1 MRMPFSANDPSRPHV
16 TTPSVVGRDR
26 ELRLLRDRLEL
37 TLSGQGSLVLVS
49 GEAGIGKT
57 TLVGAVA
64 REAARSGALVLSG
77 ACYDLATA
85 RPYGPWLEALG
96 RYPREPDLPPV
107 PDLLQSR
114 GQSATAGSQESFF
127 EHVSRFLAS
136 IAAQRPLVLLLEDL
150 HWADSASLD
159 LLRYA
164 GRAAA
169 DLALLLLLTYRDDSS
184 IRDTP
189 LYATIPHLVREN
201 NPGRIALGRLALHD
215 VRNLVRERYPLSG
228 RDEDRLASYLHDRAG
243 GNPFF
248 TLELLHELER
258 SAVLARVDDG
268 WRLDDLQHVPVPL
281 IVRQMIEA
289 RFELLDP
296 ESRALLEL
304 AAVIGHEVPVDLWHK
319 ASTAPDG
326 QVVRAIEQAVAA
338 HLIAEMPNGSH
349 VRFTHGLVSETL
361 YLGQAASSRALQHVA
376 IAGELAS
383 QPEPAPEIVSH
394 HFERAGDPR
403 AIEWLI
409 RAGERA
415 YVLYAAR
422 DAIAYLNRASGLADR
437 LALQFPLSAYRLRA
451 LAHEMAGEFG
461 RARADHSTVLE
472 RARMAGDRRA
482 EWQALL
488 DLSALWTARDY
499 QRAGGYCRAAL
510 ELAREIDDATL
521 IAHSLNQVANWH
533 VNRDEPDVALPL
545 HEEALAIFEERG
557 DREGIAET
565 LDLMGLASYIFCD
578 FESSL
583 RYAERAVT
591 LLRDLD
597 DRQRLSSSLATLSQ
611 LGGSLDCDVAMPV
624 YRESAFWRLAAEEG
638 LAIARSIG
646 WLAGEAYALLMESLR
661 AGALGELGHAWHSAE
676 MALNI
681 AERIGHGEWTIA
693 SHYTLGAIAIE
704 LQDPDRSES
713 ELEQALSSAR
723 VAGAR
728 FWISHC
734 AARLALLR
742 VSMGDLE
749 RASATLQTVIQPA
762 KPLRS
767 MGQRQCRLV
776 LAELERARRNPAR
789 ALAIVDDLTG
799 GAPPVPSID
808 SPYLMKLRGDVLVD
822 LDRLDDAERS
832 YDAARASAGL
842 LGFRPLLW
850 RIDAARGALA
860 RVRGRVAEADAA
872 FGEAHATID
881 EIAGEISDETVRE
894 RFRSRA
900 VDWLLADRSD
910 DALPEPVARLSPR
923 ELDVLALL
931 IEGKSDR
938 EIAEALFL
946 SPRTVMRHVTGILN
960 KLGVHSRTAAVSIAI
975 RKNLI

>member
-1 MRMPFSANDPSRPHV
+1 MRMPFSANDPSRPHIA
-16 TTPSVVGRDR
+16 TPSVVGRER
-26 ELRLLRDRLEL
+26 ELRLLRDHLEL
-37 TLSGQGSLVLVS
+37 ALSGQGSLVLVS

-64 REAARSGALVLSG
+64 REAARRGALILSG
-77 ACYDLATA
+77 ACYDLDTT
-85 RPYGPWLEALG
+85 RPYGPWLEALA

-107 PDLLQSR
+107 PDLLRSR
-114 GQSATAGSQESFF
+114 EQSATAGSQESFF

-136 IAAQRPLVLLLEDL
+136 IAARRPLVLLLEDL

-169 DLALLLLLTYRDDSS
+169 DLALLLVLTYRDDSS

-201 NPGRIALGRLALHD
+201 IPGRIALGRFAPHD
-215 VRNLVRERYPLSG
+215 VRSLVRERYPLSS
-228 RDEDRLASYLHDRAG
+228 RDDDRLVSYLHDRAG
-243 GNPFF
+243 GNPFL

-258 SAVLARVDDG
+258 SGILALVDDG
-268 WRLDDLQHVPVPL
+268 WRLDDLRHVPVPQV
-281 IVRQMIEA
+281 VRQMIEA
-289 RFELLDP
+289 RLERLDP

-304 AAVIGHEVPVDLWHK
+304 AAVIGQEVSADLWHK
-319 ASTAPDG
+319 VSGAPAAQIVRAVEQAIAVHLVVETPDG
-326 QVVRAIEQAVAA
+326 R
-338 HLIAEMPNGSH
+338 H
-349 VRFTHGLVSETL
+349 VQFTHGLVRETL
-361 YLGQAASSRALQHVA
+361 YLGQATSSRALQHVA
-376 IAGELAS
+376 IAEELAR
-383 QPEPAPEIVSH
+383 QPEPAPEMVAH

-409 RAGERA
+409 RAGEGA
-415 YVLYAAR
+415 YALYAAR

-437 LALQFPLSAYRLRA
+437 LEQQFPLNAYRLRA

-461 RARADHSTVLE
+461 RSRADHSAVLE
-472 RARMAGDRRA
+472 RARRTGDRDA

-488 DLSALWTARDY
+488 DLGALWAARDY
-499 QRAGGYCRAAL
+499 QRAGGYCRSAL
-510 ELAREIDDATL
+510 ELAREIDDAML
-521 IAHSLNQVANWH
+521 VARSLNQVANWH
-533 VNRDEPDVALPL
+533 VNLDEPDVASSL
-545 HEEALAIFEERG
+545 HKEALAIFEKRG

-565 LDLMGLASYIFCD
+565 LDLISLASYIFCD

-583 RYAERAVT
+583 RYVERAVT
-591 LLRDLD
+591 LLRELD

-624 YRESAFWRLAAEEG
+624 YREPAFWRIAAEEG

-646 WLAGEAYALLMESLR
+646 WLAGEAYALVMESLR
-661 AGALGELGHAWHSAE
+661 AGARGELGRAWHSAE

-742 VSMGDLE
+742 VSIGDLE
-749 RASATLQTVIQPA
+749 RASATLQTVIQPS

-767 MGQRQCRLV
+767 MGQRQCWFV
-776 LAELERARRNPAR
+776 LAELERARGNAAR
-789 ALAIVDDLTG
+789 ALAIVDDLIG
-799 GAPPVPSID
+799 GSSPVPGLN
-808 SPYLMKLRGDVLVD
+808 SPFIMKLRGDVLVD
-822 LDRLDDAERS
+822 LGRLDDADRS

-842 LGFRPLLW
+842 FGFRPLLW
-850 RIDAARGALA
+850 RIEAARGALA
-860 RVRGRVAEADAA
+860 RARARPAEADAA
-872 FGEAHATID
+872 FREAHATID
-881 EIAGEISDETVRE
+881 EIAGEISDEAMRE

-900 VDWLLADRSD
+900 VDRLLAEQAD
-910 DALPEPVARLSPR
+910 DALPESAARLSPR

-938 EIAEALFL
+938 EIAEALYL

-960 KLGVHSRTAAVSIAI
+960 KLGVHSRTAAVSIAL
-975 RKNLI
+975 RKNLV